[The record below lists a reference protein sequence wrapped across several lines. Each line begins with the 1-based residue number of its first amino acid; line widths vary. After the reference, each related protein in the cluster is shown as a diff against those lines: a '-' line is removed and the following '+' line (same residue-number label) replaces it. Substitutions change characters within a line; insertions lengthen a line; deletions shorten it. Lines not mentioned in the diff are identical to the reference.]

1 MARSAIQ
8 EEFIKMIAAQQKLI
22 HSICSLYYTSSED
35 RKDLF
40 QEIILALWK
49 AYPAF
54 NYQSKISTWIYQ
66 IAINTVFSRIRKDK
80 RRPKSEPLTEKVWQ
94 IPQTTTVQ
102 ELSESAQELYWAI
115 SQLSD
120 VDKAII
126 MLYLEEHSYQEIAS
140 ILDITKTNVSTRIN
154 RIKIKL
160 EKLLNCK
167 YNEFR

>member
-8 EEFIKMIAAQQKLI
+8 EEFINIIAAQQKLI
-22 HSICSLYYTSSED
+22 HSICSLYYSSPED

-40 QEIILALWK
+40 QEIVLALWK

-54 NYQSKISTWIYQ
+54 NYQSKTSTWIYQ
-66 IAINTVFSRIRKDK
+66 IAINTVFSRIRKEK
-80 RRPKSEPLTEKVWQ
+80 RRPKSEPLAEKVWQ
-94 IPQTTTVQ
+94 IPQTDTVQ
-102 ELSESAQELYWAI
+102 ELSESTQELYWAI
-115 SQLSD
+115 SQLPD
-120 VDKAII
+120 VDKAIV

>member
-8 EEFIKMIAAQQKLI
+8 EEFINIIAAQQKLI
-22 HSICSLYYTSSED
+22 HSICSLYYSSPED

-40 QEIILALWK
+40 QEIVLALWK

-54 NYQSKISTWIYQ
+54 NYQSKTSTWIYQ
-66 IAINTVFSRIRKDK
+66 IAINTVFSRIRKEK
-80 RRPKSEPLTEKVWQ
+80 RRPKSEPLAEKVWQ
-94 IPQTTTVQ
+94 IPQTDTVQ
-102 ELSESAQELYWAI
+102 ELSESTQELYWAI
-115 SQLSD
+115 SQLPD
-120 VDKAII
+120 IDKAIV

>member
-8 EEFIKMIAAQQKLI
+8 EEFINIIAAQQKLI
-22 HSICSLYYTSSED
+22 HSICSLYYSSPED

-40 QEIILALWK
+40 QEIVLALWK
-49 AYPAF
+49 AYPTF
-54 NYQSKISTWIYQ
+54 NYQSKTSTWIYQ
-66 IAINTVFSRIRKDK
+66 IAINTVFSRIRKEK
-80 RRPKSEPLTEKVWQ
+80 RRPKSEPLAEKVWQ
-94 IPQTTTVQ
+94 IPQTDTVQ
-102 ELSESAQELYWAI
+102 ELSESTQELYWAI
-115 SQLSD
+115 SQLPD
-120 VDKAII
+120 IDKAIV

>member
-1 MARSAIQ
+1 MAKSVIQ
-8 EEFIKMIAAQQKLI
+8 EDFVRMIAAQQKFI
-22 HSICSLYYTSSED
+22 HSICSLYYASPED

-40 QEIILALWK
+40 QEIVLALWK

-54 NYQSKISTWIYQ
+54 NYQSKVSTWIYQ

-80 RRPKSEPLTEKVWQ
+80 RRPRNEPLTEKVWQ
-94 IPQTTTVQ
+94 IPQTTSAQ
-102 ELSESAQELYWAI
+102 ELSESTQELYWAI

-120 VDKAII
+120 IDKAII
-126 MLYLEEHSYQEIAS
+126 VLYLEEHSYQEIATM
-140 ILDITKTNVSTRIN
+140 LNLTKTNVSTRIN

-160 EKLLNCK
+160 EKLLNSK